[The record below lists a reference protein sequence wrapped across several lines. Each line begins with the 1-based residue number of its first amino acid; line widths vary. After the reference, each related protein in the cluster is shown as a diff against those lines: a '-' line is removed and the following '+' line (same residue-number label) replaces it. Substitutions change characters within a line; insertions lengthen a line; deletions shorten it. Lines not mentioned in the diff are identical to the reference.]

1 MIGKAL
7 FPDARYSLAF
17 VLNLLAGRPFQQSES
32 RLQHFLGPFNR
43 FELSEPFF
51 LSRHAAKVRS
61 EMLFPQYQIPSS
73 VFPSFPTNLDPSDR
87 PPPVRTREGES
98 QSNKLRFL
106 QKAKPMKIASSVFP
120 SILCIHHLVC
130 GQKEKGYGNYDILSA
145 VFL

>member
-7 FPDARYSLAF
+7 FPDTRYSLAF

-73 VFPSFPTNLDPSDR
+73 VFLSFPANSGPF
-87 PPPVRTREGES
+87 ES
-98 QSNKLRFL
+98 ST
-106 QKAKPMKIASSVFP
+106 ASSDQGRGIPTKQAKASSKGQMNKNPVF
-120 SILCIHHLVC
+120 SIPEHSLHTPL
-130 GQKEKGYGNYDILSA
+130 GLWPKRERLRQL
-145 VFL
+145 